1 MYLGAIA
8 MDINTNFCDLPPFF
22 FCEKNTRK
30 KNLFI
35 QQEEAR
41 VLHVQEYKQR

>member
-22 FCEKNTRK
+22 FCEKNIEK
-30 KNLFI
+30 KFI
-35 QQEEAR
+35 YPAKEAR
-41 VLHVQEYKQR
+41 TRSRSTGI